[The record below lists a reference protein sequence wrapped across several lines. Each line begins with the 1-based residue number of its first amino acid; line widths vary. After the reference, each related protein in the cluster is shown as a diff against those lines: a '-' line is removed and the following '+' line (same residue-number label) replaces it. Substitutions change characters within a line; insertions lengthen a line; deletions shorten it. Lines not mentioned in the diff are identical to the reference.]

1 MATARFVRSAGL
13 WLIVGALIQLISA
26 SVQAL
31 SPVPPG
37 SAQFVIRNV
46 IVAISHVPVLI
57 GIIGLVCSGAAGNG
71 GWLAKL
77 GLSVTLVGSA
87 LLIPFEL
94 MLLLNVALGEM
105 LLGFYAP
112 LTGLGLVLVG
122 IATLRAGYWQG
133 WRRFTPLLC
142 GLYPFLVLIPVFA
155 ASGGPNFWAIAGW
168 QVPFVLLGLALR
180 SVAGAPEAMQSAVA
194 V

>member
-1 MATARFVRSAGL
+1 MSTTRFVRSAGL

-31 SPVPPG
+31 FPVPPG
-37 SAQFVIRNV
+37 SAQFALRNV
-46 IVAISHVPVLI
+46 IVAISHVPLLI
-57 GIIGLVCSGAAGNG
+57 GMVGLARSGAAGT

-77 GLSVTLVGSA
+77 GLGITLIGSV

-94 MLLLNVALGEM
+94 ILLLNVALGEM

-112 LTGLGLVLVG
+112 LTGLGLALVG
-122 IATLRAGYWQG
+122 IAVLRAKHWHGWQ
-133 WRRFTPLLC
+133 RFTPLLC
-142 GLYPFLVLIPVFA
+142 GLYPFLILIPAFA

-168 QVPFVLLGLALR
+168 QVPFVLLGLALHAEAGVSQNR
-180 SVAGAPEAMQSAVA
+180 QPVAAV
-194 V
+194 

>member
-1 MATARFVRSAGL
+1 MSNIRFVRSAGL

-26 SVQAL
+26 SVQVR

-37 SAQFVIRNV
+37 SAQFGIRNM

-57 GIIGLVCSGAAGNG
+57 GVIGLARSGAAGNG

-77 GLSVTLVGSA
+77 GLSVTLVGSV

-94 MLLLNVALGEM
+94 LLLMNVALGEL

-112 LTGLGLVLVG
+112 LTGLGLLLTG
-122 IATLRAGYWQG
+122 IAVLRVGRWQG
-133 WRRFTPLLC
+133 WQRFTPLIC
-142 GLYPFLVLIPVFA
+142 GL
-155 ASGGPNFWAIAGW
+155 
-168 QVPFVLLGLALR
+168 
-180 SVAGAPEAMQSAVA
+180 
-194 V
+194 

>member
-1 MATARFVRSAGL
+1 
-13 WLIVGALIQLISA
+13 
-26 SVQAL
+26 
-31 SPVPPG
+31 
-37 SAQFVIRNV
+37 
-46 IVAISHVPVLI
+46 VPVLI
-57 GIIGLVCSGAAGNG
+57 GVIGLARSGAAGNG

-77 GLSVTLVGSA
+77 GLSVTLVGSV

-94 MLLLNVALGEM
+94 LLLMNVALGEL

-112 LTGLGLVLVG
+112 LTGLGLLLTGIVVLRVG
-122 IATLRAGYWQG
+122 RWQG
-133 WRRFTPLLC
+133 WQRFTPLIC